1 MSERRNIELIRE
13 LYEAR
18 ARNDIAAIRSVLDEN
33 VVWHEPELETEHTGD
48 LRGSEAVLAMI
59 EEARRITDGTFSLVP
74 QQIVANGEH
83 AVALID
89 WSATQGGKR
98 LEGKEVA
105 VYRVRNGKVVE
116 AAFHQDNPE
125 KDREFWEQA

>member
-1 MSERRNIELIRE
+1 LSEHPNVGLIRE

-18 ARNDIAAIRSVLDEN
+18 ARNDTAAIRSILDEN

-48 LRGSEAVLAMI
+48 LRGPDDVLAMI

-89 WSATQGGKR
+89 WSATQGDKR
-98 LEGKEVA
+98 LEGREVA
-105 VYRVRNGKVVE
+105 VYRVRNGRVVE
-116 AAFHQDNPE
+116 ASFHQDNPDT
-125 KDREFWEQA
+125 DRQFWE

>member
-1 MSERRNIELIRE
+1 MSEDRSVELIRE

-18 ARNDIAAIRSVLDEN
+18 ARNDIAAIRSILDEN
-33 VVWHEPELETEHTGD
+33 VVWYEPELEAEHTGD

-59 EEARRITDGTFSLVP
+59 GEARRITGGTFSLVP
-74 QQIVANGEH
+74 RQIVANGEH

-89 WSATQGGKR
+89 WSATRGGER

-105 VYRVRNGKVVE
+105 VYRVRNGRVVE
-116 AAFHQDNPE
+116 ASFHQDNPD
-125 KDREFWEQA
+125 KDREFWERA